1 MPSLMMER
9 KRKILQSILEDG
21 NTIDLTNSGHFCF
34 SCEQIFANQ
43 KCLEE
48 HVCPLASFIC
58 SCGTEFT
65 EYKDMLEHS
74 TTHEPGHQVLDHKTI
89 RKRRIEKYREEEEK
103 LKRLQEGEVVWKAP
117 SEGSVPSVSKLQVAN
132 TSGLASR
139 VPTQAAQIPQVPEL
153 LSNPLPQVAAVQNI
167 FADVGAPTVDLWTLY
182 QPVVLLQTMKDFNK
196 TQPYTCG
203 KCEQGFMSKV
213 ALISHHSSHVAD
225 KVSGCIGCGL
235 LLSSK
240 KLVPRFH
247 VCNSSNQS
255 KYRLITAKPL
265 SYKPRSGAGPKKNQP
280 SRPPQVASAQ
290 QLENQNPSTA
300 GKRSR
305 PLQATVAKKNPNIR
319 TYNNNTS
326 RVPNITAPLQL
337 KSQNPTASKPYSGV
351 SMTAK
356 SPNMGA
362 FSPGTQRGRV
372 TPAVVPKTPEDPASQ
387 STQNSFTC
395 RVCHLPFESAQRLQR
410 HKCVKAQEFMAKHM
424 MSGKRD
430 YKIVKVTP
438 SAPQINGERKLGLS
452 PAANTKKPQHTAVGL
467 EKGKASAPVNGGT
480 GGESDD
486 DCFIVE
492 SGPEKPAEVIYQV
505 TSSVPIKS

>member
-1 MPSLMMER
+1 MPSLIMER
-9 KRKILQSILEDG
+9 KRKVLQSILEDS
-21 NTIDLTNSGHFCF
+21 NPIDLTNSGHFCF

-48 HVCPLASFIC
+48 HMCPLASFIC

-89 RKRRIEKYREEEEK
+89 RKRRIEKYKEEEEK
-103 LKRLQEGEVVWKAP
+103 LKRLEEGEVVWKAP
-117 SEGSVPSVSKLQVAN
+117 NEGNPPSISKLQVPN
-132 TSGLASR
+132 TSGITSC
-139 VPTQAAQIPQVPEL
+139 VPIQPAQIPQVPGL
-153 LSNPLPQVAAVQNI
+153 LSNAVSPVPPVQNI
-167 FADVGAPTVDLWTLY
+167 FAEVGAPTVDLWTLY
-182 QPVVLLQTMKDFNK
+182 QPVVLMQTMQNFIK
-196 TQPYTCG
+196 TKPYTCG

-247 VCNSSNQS
+247 VCNSNNQS

-265 SYKPRSGAGPKKNQP
+265 SYKPRSGARVKKNQP
-280 SRPPQVASAQ
+280 SRPPQVTPAQ
-290 QLENQNPSTA
+290 QLENQNPSAA
-300 GKRSR
+300 GKGSR
-305 PLQATVAKKNPNIR
+305 PPHATATKKNLNIR
-319 TYNNNTS
+319 TYNNNTN
-326 RVPNITAPLQL
+326 RVPHITAPLQL

-356 SPNMGA
+356 SPNVGA
-362 FSPGTQRGRV
+362 FSPGSQRSRAS
-372 TPAVVPKTPEDPASQ
+372 PAAVQKTPEDSASQ

-424 MSGKRD
+424 MGGKRD
-430 YKIVKVTP
+430 YKIVKLTP
-438 SAPQINGERKLGLS
+438 SSPQINGERTLGIS
-452 PAANTKKPQHTAVGL
+452 SGSTKKPQHMAVSL
-467 EKGKASAPVNGGT
+467 DKGKVSAPVNGGA

>member
-1 MPSLMMER
+1 MPSLIMER

-21 NTIDLTNSGHFCF
+21 NAVDLANSGHFCF
-34 SCEQIFANQ
+34 SCEQIFASQ
-43 KCLEE
+43 TCLEE

-89 RKRRIEKYREEEEK
+89 KKRRIEKFREEDEK
-103 LKRLQEGEVVWKAP
+103 LKRLQKGEVVWKAP
-117 SEGSVPSVSKLQVAN
+117 GEGSLPSISKLQVPN

-139 VPTQAAQIPQVPEL
+139 VSTQTAKVPQVPDL
-153 LSNPLPQVAAVQNI
+153 FSNPSAAAVQNI
-167 FADVGAPTVDLWTLY
+167 FADVGPPTVDLWTLY
-182 QPVVLLQTMKDFNK
+182 QPVVLLKTMHDSRK
-196 TQPYTCG
+196 TNPYTCG
-203 KCEQGFMSKV
+203 KCEQGFVSKAALV
-213 ALISHHSSHVAD
+213 AHHSSHVVD

-247 VCNSSNQS
+247 ACNSNSQS
-255 KYRLITAKPL
+255 KHRLITAKPL
-265 SYKPRSGAGPKKNQP
+265 SYKPRSGAVAKKNQP
-280 SRPPQVASAQ
+280 SRPPQAPSAQ
-290 QLENQNPSTA
+290 QLENQNPSAA
-300 GKRSR
+300 GKGSR
-305 PLQATVAKKNPNIR
+305 PPQAAKKTLNIR
-319 TYNNNTS
+319 TYNNSAS
-326 RVPNITAPLQL
+326 RVPPISAPLQL

-351 SMTAK
+351 PTAAK
-356 SPNMGA
+356 SPKFAA
-362 FSPGTQRGRV
+362 FSPGGQRGRASPAAAQK
-372 TPAVVPKTPEDPASQ
+372 TADDPAVPSA
-387 STQNSFTC
+387 QNGFTC

-424 MSGKRD
+424 MASKRD

-438 SAPQINGERKLGLS
+438 SSPQVNGERKLGFS
-452 PAANTKKPQHTAVGL
+452 AVTTKKPQHTAVSL
-467 EKGKASAPVNGGT
+467 DKGKVSAPVNGGA

>member
-1 MPSLMMER
+1 MER

-21 NTIDLTNSGHFCF
+21 NTIDLTNSSHFCF

-74 TTHEPGHQVLDHKTI
+74 STHEPGHQVLDHKTI
-89 RKRRIEKYREEEEK
+89 KKRRIEKYREEEEK
-103 LKRLQEGEVVWKAP
+103 LKRLQEGEVVWNAP
-117 SEGSVPSVSKLQVAN
+117 NDGIVPSISKPQVPN

-139 VPTQAAQIPQVPEL
+139 VPRQAAPIPQVPGL
-153 LSNPLPQVAAVQNI
+153 LSNPLPQVAGVQNI
-167 FADVGAPTVDLWTLY
+167 FADVGAPTVDLWMLY
-182 QPVVLLQTMKDFNK
+182 QPVVLLQTMQNFKK
-196 TQPYTCG
+196 TKPYTCG

-213 ALISHHSSHVAD
+213 ALVSHYSLHVTD

-247 VCNSSNQS
+247 NCNSNSPT

-265 SYKPRSGAGPKKNQP
+265 SYKPRSGVGAKKNQP

-290 QLENQNPSTA
+290 QLENQNPSVT

-305 PLQATVAKKNPNIR
+305 PLQAASTAKKNQNIR
-319 TYNNNTS
+319 TYNNNAN
-326 RVPNITAPLQL
+326 RVPKISAPLQL
-337 KSQNPTASKPYSGV
+337 KSQNPTASKPNAGV
-351 SMTAK
+351 SMAAK
-356 SPNMGA
+356 SPNISA
-362 FSPGTQRGRV
+362 FSPVNQKARV
-372 TPAVVPKTPEDPASQ
+372 SPAAVQKTPEDPASQ
-387 STQNSFTC
+387 SAQNSFTC

-424 MSGKRD
+424 SAKRD
-430 YKIVKVTP
+430 YKIVKVAP
-438 SAPQINGERKLGLS
+438 SAPQVNGERKLGFS
-452 PAANTKKPQHTAVGL
+452 SSDSTKKPQHTAVSL
-467 EKGKASAPVNGGT
+467 DKGKASAPVNGGA